1 MSHIEMLFRF
11 IGGLGMF
18 LYGMNVMADGLQKSA
33 GGRMRHLLGVLTKN
47 RILGI
52 LLGAAVTAVIQSS
65 SATTVMV
72 VGFVNAGLMN
82 LTQAAGIIM
91 GANIGTTVTAQIA
104 ALSAFP
110 ITTYVQILTFAGIL
124 MAMACKRD
132 GLRRTGMILA
142 GLGLIFVGLAL
153 MSDAMKANRDAV
165 QALFETVGNPLLL
178 LLAGV
183 FLTALVQSSSATT
196 SVIIAM
202 SVAGLTIGTGGN
214 EVLYIILGTNIGSCV
229 TALMSSATAGVN
241 ARRAGLIHLLF
252 NTLGSALFFVLLL
265 LWPGFMDATFRQWFP
280 APATQ
285 IAMFHTFFN
294 VACTILFLPL
304 CGWFVRVSQL
314 LIREGAEP
322 EAAAGETFLDERM
335 LSSASLAMALL
346 DKELV
351 RLSDAAMDAF
361 RSGYRAFIQKD
372 TGLIAPT
379 HRLIEEANGVEQ
391 GMVNYL
397 IRLSAQSK
405 LADERPIS
413 NLHSNLGDVMRIAEI
428 ADNFTKYAKRT
439 VEGGLDF
446 SEAVLED
453 LGVMKGRLEEL
464 YALTRQAV
472 LEKDPGLLP
481 QINRAEE
488 DIDGMRRRLIDA
500 HIQRLNAG
508 ACRPESSGVFINLVS
523 NLERLG
529 DHLTYIAYTVE

>member
-1 MSHIEMLFRF
+1 MDFFGFISLF
-11 IGGLGMF
+11 GGLALF
-18 LYGMNVMADGLQKSA
+18 LYGMSVL
-33 GGRMRHLLGVLTKN
+33 GGSLEKASEGRLEKILERLTGSVLKGV
-47 RILGI
+47 
-52 LLGAAVTAVIQSS
+52 LLGAVVTAAIQSS
-65 SATTVMV
+65 SAATVIV
-72 VGFVNAGLMN
+72 VGLVNARVMKLR
-82 LTQAAGIIM
+82 QAIGVIM